1 MPVLSQLLGKRS
13 LLVLRFAS
21 CQAVMDEGGL
31 PEHRSE
37 RQAPRRRTRT
47 IIPNAVAEPPC
58 ERSVF
63 GEPDLRLPGPGF
75 DQAGRQPARRT
86 SSTRRIASSTS
97 HVVSASTI
105 RDRCATHSTTVF
117 WAEITV
123 EWLRRP
129 K

>member
-1 MPVLSQLLGKRS
+1 MPALSQFLGKHS

-21 CQAVMDEGGL
+21 CEAVLDEGGL
-31 PEHRSE
+31 PGHRSE
-37 RQAPRRRTRT
+37 RQAPRRGTRT

-63 GEPDLRLPGPGF
+63 GEFDRRLPGRGF
-75 DQAGRQPARRT
+75 DQTGRQPARRA

-105 RDRCATHSTTVF
+105 RDRCATHSPTVF
-117 WAEITV
+117 CAEMTV
-123 EWLRRP
+123 E
-129 K
+129 